1 MVGTIL
7 FLAVVVGLGLRLVRW
22 VDCLPTRA
30 IDVVRP
36 DTTPRPRG
44 PFGLFGAGL

>member
-7 FLAVVVGLGLRLVRW
+7 ILAVLVGLGLRLARW

-30 IDVVRP
+30 MEAVHPGAGTRG
-36 DTTPRPRG
+36 RG
-44 PFGLFGAGL
+44 PFGLFDAGL